1 MPSSPMGH
9 YQGFGHTVTPL
20 TTPTTVPAVDGIYNS
35 PALRDTK
42 GSPELERNFLE
53 KASDRS

>member
-1 MPSSPMGH
+1 MGH

-20 TTPTTVPAVDGIYNS
+20 TTPTMVPAVDGIYNS

-42 GSPELERNFLE
+42 QSPELERNLLE

>member
-1 MPSSPMGH
+1 MGH

-42 GSPELERNFLE
+42 QSPELERNLLE